1 VIAQTQKDQA
11 QQIHCNGTVTEGP
24 GEKIAKLQ
32 PNEID
37 LTESW
42 SKARIHIWCWTKH
55 LHFNQNH
62 ISTNGRTNLNDDFP
76 ALQLQ
81 SDAAE

>member
-42 SKARIHIWCWTKH
+42 SKARIHMLDLFNKH
-55 LHFNQNH
+55 ESAFCNLMLHKIF
-62 ISTNGRTNLNDDFP
+62 SETGSKYFP
-76 ALQLQ
+76 P
-81 SDAAE
+81 SKD